1 MLMCLKCIHESHSDH
16 LDDID
21 EADILFNKHVREIQ
35 SSLQPVNKKIDE
47 ATRMMAQFDDTERK
61 IEKKGEDVKKE
72 IDRTIEQQLDILVAT
87 LRRSKESLL
96 KDADAAT
103 CQKLELHSLE
113 RAELE
118 TVLVRLKSCK
128 EFVQE
133 TLKSRSRYQIQT
145 AKKELVQ
152 RIKDAHSEVKVS
164 ELQPGQ
170 NADTAYVRKHF
181 TLSPPDVGSV
191 KGTLNYR
198 SVHGLFSVDIPQC
211 VLHGVTT
218 EVSLMTSLLLSVKL
232 VQCKMKSIHS
242 GEATSCT
249 VKQVNEGHFKVLLN
263 PDLQPGLHELSVCI
277 GGTHVTGSPFKVP
290 VVSIAEWRGQR
301 LKVFARGLKH
311 PRGLAVTDDGK
322 HVIVTE
328 WHGHCVVVF
337 SAATGE
343 LLYRLGR
350 HGTDPGEFINP
361 FEVEVS
367 HDNHIFVKDQVSIQK
382 FTLDGLYDDTIPMIL
397 VVTNGMAVLPS
408 GSVLTCAHNSIIRL
422 PLGFNSNKF
431 DGEPND
437 IAVDTEGRIY
447 VLTQDHGIH
456 LLTSKGSYVCSF
468 ARDFL
473 SDCYE
478 FCIDSN
484 NIIYVTDGKKVKIL
498 TTEGRFLGS
507 FGNHPKLRGIA
518 VSKNTGDLYIC
529 KASGEVYVSRNT

>member
-1 MLMCLKCIHESHSDH
+1 MLFLLGRGSKSESFSCLFWRLKNRSGECSKHKKIKNLFCERCQVLMCLKCIHSHTTTWMTS
-16 LDDID
+16 IY
-21 EADILFNKHVREIQ
+21 NKLREIQ
-35 SSLQPVNKKIDE
+35 SSLQI
-47 ATRMMAQFDDTERK
+47 RK
-61 IEKKGEDVKKE
+61 LMKHLNLMTQSEKLKRKAKQNY
-72 IDRTIEQQLDILVAT
+72 RTAIDILVA
-87 LRRSKESLL
+87 LRSKESLL

-263 PDLQPGLHELSVCI
+263 PDLQPGLH
-277 GGTHVTGSPFKVP
+277 
-290 VVSIAEWRGQR
+290 
-301 LKVFARGLKH
+301 
-311 PRGLAVTDDGK
+311 
-322 HVIVTE
+322 
-328 WHGHCVVVF
+328 
-337 SAATGE
+337 
-343 LLYRLGR
+343 
-350 HGTDPGEFINP
+350 
-361 FEVEVS
+361 
-367 HDNHIFVKDQVSIQK
+367 
-382 FTLDGLYDDTIPMIL
+382 
-397 VVTNGMAVLPS
+397 
-408 GSVLTCAHNSIIRL
+408 
-422 PLGFNSNKF
+422 
-431 DGEPND
+431 
-437 IAVDTEGRIY
+437 
-447 VLTQDHGIH
+447 
-456 LLTSKGSYVCSF
+456 
-468 ARDFL
+468 
-473 SDCYE
+473 
-478 FCIDSN
+478 
-484 NIIYVTDGKKVKIL
+484 
-498 TTEGRFLGS
+498 
-507 FGNHPKLRGIA
+507 
-518 VSKNTGDLYIC
+518 
-529 KASGEVYVSRNT
+529 